1 MSVSAKVVMIGDTGV
16 GKTAICNRFIR
27 GEFTAQMAST
37 VGVDFTRK
45 KVTVDGQ
52 TVSLVI
58 YDTAGQEVFKS
69 LAPQYYRDADVA
81 IVVFSVIS
89 EETFAGAATWI
100 KEIEAT
106 NPAVSLVLV
115 GNKVDVEDKRT
126 VSFEQSTKM
135 AEENDIP
142 YFETSAATGQCIDE
156 LYDEVARIF
165 FSDRRENARLISSQG
180 SSAST
185 SIAEDVDFNQGKKCC

>member
-1 MSVSAKVVMIGDTGV
+1 MSVSAKIVMIGDTGV
-16 GKTAICNRFIR
+16 GKTAICNRFIH

-52 TVSLVI
+52 TASLVI

-81 IVVFSVIS
+81 LVVFSLIS
-89 EETFAGAATWI
+89 EETFAGAANWI

-106 NPAVSLVLV
+106 NPTVSLVLV
-115 GNKVDVEDKRT
+115 GNKVDMEDKRT
-126 VSFEQSTKM
+126 VSFEEATKM
-135 AEENDIP
+135 AEENDLP

-165 FSDRRENARLISSQG
+165 FGNRREGARLTQSQT

-185 SIAEDVDFNQGKKCC
+185 SLAEDIEIMHRKMCC